1 MRNDELLHHFTFTLL
16 MLGGYLLTLF
26 IVIVLSF
33 FSPLCRKIDFH
44 GALPQLLMAI
54 TVSLGLYYL
63 ERYSFAVWALLDS
76 VWILFPCL
84 LLIIV
89 INKWSKRSLVWMS
102 ACHIMCLLLLLWQV
116 QPTLFKISFYHQQL
130 SHLAQAEQENFRTLD
145 AIHDTQRLE
154 EMLLVALKSPE
165 NETSENAFRY
175 LSGRISPF
183 AIPSIGDEQ
192 YSTRTF
198 FTIAL
203 EHYNARAIRA
213 FSRFLQGNSSKA
225 QEYRA
230 IVHQKNPLQQMY
242 RGISLPIRF
251 SEEEIARHIVAA
263 REISL
268 TLLPLMPELLSEEA
282 YANVI
287 DAYDSAT
294 LKAFWQIQLPPTPV
308 LRLEAMSVIPMTAVL
323 VQQVRESPKRLE
335 LEDKSGRTVLTYI
348 VRFGN
353 IAAVQALIDANL
365 IDWQRLRQ
373 STGRSTPLLLATWR
387 QKYDDDHV
395 IFPLILKDMLA
406 KNTPP
411 SAEEIMNCIK
421 DGMTADD
428 FLSAGMSNT
437 QFCSAIEQSLQAKT
451 SVLPANRLRHLQSSR
466 CAKL

>member
-1 MRNDELLHHFTFTLL
+1 MRNDEFLHHFMLTLF
-16 MLGGYLLTLF
+16 MVGSYLLTLF

-33 FSPLCRKIDFH
+33 FSLKWRKMAFI
-44 GALPQLLMAI
+44 GALPQLVLALL
-54 TVSLGLYYL
+54 VSLGLYYL
-63 ERYSFAVWALLDS
+63 TRYSVAILTLLES
-76 VWILFPCL
+76 VWVLLPCL
-84 LLIIV
+84 LLILV
-89 INKWSKRSLVWMS
+89 INKWSQRPLLGTCV
-102 ACHIMCLLLLLWQV
+102 CHAFCLLSLFWRV
-116 QPTLFKISFYHQQL
+116 EPTLFDISFNHQQL
-130 SHLAQAEQENFRTLD
+130 SQLAQAEQENFRTLD

-165 NETSENAFRY
+165 NKTSENAFRY

-242 RGISLPIRF
+242 RGISLPIRY
-251 SEEEIARHIVAA
+251 SEEEIARHVVAA

-268 TLLPLMPELLSEEA
+268 TLLPLMPELLNEEA

-287 DAYDSAT
+287 DANDSAT

-308 LRLEAMSVIPMTAVL
+308 LRLEAMSVIPMTAAL
-323 VQQVRESPKRLE
+323 VQQVRESPKQLE

-387 QKYDDDHV
+387 QKYDDDYV

-406 KNTPP
+406 KNAPP

-428 FLSAGMSNT
+428 FLSAGMSQT

>member
-1 MRNDELLHHFTFTLL
+1 MRNDEFLHHFTLTLF
-16 MLGGYLLTLF
+16 MQGGYLLTLF
-26 IVIVLSF
+26 IVIVLSI
-33 FSPLCRKIDFH
+33 FSPKWRKMVFI
-44 GALPQLLMAI
+44 GALPQLVMVLLI
-54 TVSLGLYYL
+54 SLGLCYL
-63 ERYSFAVWALLDS
+63 ARYSVAIWTLLES
-76 VWILFPCL
+76 VWVLCPCL
-84 LLIIV
+84 LLILV
-89 INKWSKRSLVWMS
+89 INKWSQRSLVWTCV
-102 ACHIMCLLLLLWQV
+102 CHTFCLLSLFWQV
-116 QPTLFKISFYHQQL
+116 QPTLFEISFNHQQL

-165 NETSENAFRY
+165 NKTSENAFRY
-175 LSGRISPF
+175 LSERISPF
-183 AIPSIGDEQ
+183 AVPSIGDEK
-192 YSTRTF
+192 YFSRTF

-213 FSRFLQGNSSKA
+213 FSRFLQGNSPQA
-225 QEYRA
+225 QEYRE
-230 IVHQKNPLQQMY
+230 IVRQNNPLQQMY
-242 RGISLPIRF
+242 RGISLPIRY

-294 LKAFWQIQLPPTPV
+294 VKAFWQIQLPPTPV
-308 LRLEAMSVIPMTAVL
+308 LRLEAMSVIPMTTEL
-323 VQQVRESPKRLE
+323 VQQVRGSPKRLE

-353 IAAVQALIDANL
+353 ITAIQALIDANL

-373 STGRSTPLLLATWR
+373 STERSTPLLLATWR
-387 QKYDDDHV
+387 KKYEDDHV
-395 IFPLILKDMLA
+395 TFPLILKDMLA
-406 KNTPP
+406 KNAPP

-421 DGMTADD
+421 DGMTTDD
-428 FLSAGMSNT
+428 FLSAGMSQT

-466 CAKL
+466 CAKP